1 MKRFLVILLAAVLIF
16 GTAACGGNGN
26 ADSGSETGGDD
37 QITIGYACKNLND
50 TFQTYLVDSAK
61 EYAEANN
68 INLDVSDAQNDVVRQ
83 QDQVNTFISQGVDA
97 LIVLPIDTSAAS
109 PMTQAAKDAGIPLV
123 YMNTNPYPDGNFPEG
138 TYYVGSI
145 EKQAGEMQAEYIGQL
160 LNGEGNACI
169 LQGQLVHEGAVQR
182 SEGVVDK
189 LKELYPNVKVLAQ
202 QPGDWQKDMGMTI
215 TENWITAYGDIDAIF
230 ANNDEMALGA
240 VNALQEA
247 GMTDT
252 LVIGID
258 GTTGALQAIKEGTLA
273 GSVFQ
278 DAEGQAK
285 GAMEIAE
292 KAAKGETVD
301 DQIKWVPFILITP
314 DTVDSFINQ

>member
-1 MKRFLVILLAAVLIF
+1 MKRFLIMLLAVVLIL
-16 GTAACGGNGN
+16 GTAACGGN
-26 ADSGSETGGDD
+26 SGGSSESEGTND

-50 TFQTYLVDSAK
+50 TFQTYLADAAK
-61 EYAEANN
+61 AYAEENN
-68 INLDVSDAQNDVVRQ
+68 IKLDVADAQNDVVRQ

-97 LIVLPIDTSAAS
+97 LIVLPIDTSAAE
-109 PMTQAAKDAGIPLV
+109 PMTQAAKEAGIPLI
-123 YMNTNPYPDGNFPEG
+123 YLNTNPYPDGNFPEG

-145 EKQAGEMQAEYIGQL
+145 EKQAGEMQAEYIGKL
-160 LNGEGNACI
+160 LNGEGNVVI
-169 LQGQLVHEGAVQR
+169 LQGQLVHEGAIKR

-202 QPGDWQKDMGMTI
+202 QPADWQKDMGMTV
-215 TENWITAYGDIDAIF
+215 TENWITAYGDIDAVF

-240 VNALQEA
+240 INALQEA
-247 GMTDT
+247 GMKDT

-258 GTTGALQAIKEGTLA
+258 GTKGALDAIKAGTLA

-292 KAAKGETVD
+292 KVVKGEEVSE
-301 DQIKWVPFILITP
+301 QIKWIPFILITP
-314 DTVDSFINQ
+314 ENVGDFE